1 MFIYIKHGGEGA
13 SRRNWSTC
21 AGLGRFEGS
30 GDHRNSIT
38 REGPYAPF
46 HLFSDSQIFIANTN
60 CAVYHL
66 LYYVRRKLGLSKRG
80 SIDLCDTTGTMKL
93 FFLMKKPGDYA
104 TKYLTARNTYYV
116 CRVIR
121 GKPGTPR
128 ANAFLAFVPLLKNP
142 EHSVVEALRLQCAL
156 MERSRLKMLAIK
168 QAKKLA
174 KAESAR
180 SLASKKG
187 GTKST
192 RKGAGQKLRVSFKT
206 PTPKQK
212 RKPNKK

>member
-1 MFIYIKHGGEGA
+1 MFIYIKHG
-13 SRRNWSTC
+13 
-21 AGLGRFEGS
+21 
-30 GDHRNSIT
+30 
-38 REGPYAPF
+38 
-46 HLFSDSQIFIANTN
+46 DSQIFIANTN